1 MQTENGAQ
9 RGKFG
14 PKRDEVTGDW
24 RKLHSEKLYNFH
36 NFSSYS
42 QDDQINMYDTGRAWG
57 DKKCVQNFGWKS
69 RRDHQKGLD
78 IDRRTSRLLNRC

>member
-1 MQTENGAQ
+1 MQTENGAP

-36 NFSSYS
+36 NFPVILRMIRKICMI
-42 QDDQINMYDTGRAWG
+42 QEGHVACMGR
-57 DKKCVQNFGWKS
+57 
-69 RRDHQKGLD
+69 
-78 IDRRTSRLLNRC
+78 